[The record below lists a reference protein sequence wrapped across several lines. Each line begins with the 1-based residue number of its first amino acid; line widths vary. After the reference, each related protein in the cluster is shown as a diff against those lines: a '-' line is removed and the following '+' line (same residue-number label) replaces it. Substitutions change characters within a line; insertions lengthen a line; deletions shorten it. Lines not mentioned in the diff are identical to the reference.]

1 MGDHDHR
8 HAGRSGTET
17 APPGGMLDPR
27 NAGYGGKIDPD
38 PPAPGARFRA
48 AGAGVLTVAQLLSIA
63 DDWHRPKS
71 FLVKADD
78 GSFWSLVSCD
88 PILDGIAYTGTPVRS
103 A

>member
-1 MGDHDHR
+1 MVI
-8 HAGRSGTET
+8 
-17 APPGGMLDPR
+17 DPR
-27 NAGYGGKIDPD
+27 DAGFGGKLNPD

-48 AGAGVLTVAQLLSIA
+48 NGRGLLAVAQLLVVA

-78 GSFWSLVSCD
+78 GTFWTLVSCD
-88 PILDGIAYTGTPVRS
+88 PILDGIAYTGTKIVN